1 METLHF
7 IWIIIHLI
15 WMTENVTFKGSNK
28 ILIHV
33 MAIYAKNAH
42 KQTNQLWNWFSTFC
56 SDSLNDIL
64 HQKFLF
70 YLENTFYFLDT
81 HQFDFAG
88 WDFYHWSILHV
99 KVKHGTII
107 SILWWQ
113 HVKVICDRH
122 INYDMYRFDLLF
134 GWLFACRLMR
144 VSKSSNLNCGSLFYP
159 HFAWC
164 IHLAPKSHN
173 VKNRI
178 FTLEQCME
186 TH

>member
-1 METLHF
+1 MNDGKCNIQGL
-7 IWIIIHLI
+7 
-15 WMTENVTFKGSNK
+15 KQDSNTC
-28 ILIHV
+28 HGT
-33 MAIYAKNAH
+33 YGKNAQ